1 MKWNSAHWQRKIS
14 DLQTFIEP
22 LVAELGRCERRQN
35 AALYVQGLLMPG
47 QRKSIE
53 PMAERLRV
61 DSQKLQ
67 QFMADS
73 PWPERPVW
81 QAIRREVIPV
91 VEPLQAWVVDETGW
105 LKQGSDSVGV
115 SHQYCGAVGK
125 QAQCQV
131 AVELV
136 VSDGEV
142 AAPVGGRLYL
152 PENWVKD
159 WPRRQKV
166 GVPDAVEFQ
175 TKPQIA
181 GDLIE
186 EALADGVTAA
196 PILGDSVYG
205 NAPELRRR
213 IRRLGLEY
221 LFNGEEPWLAWT
233 QRPKLTQGPKYWS
246 VSQQAP
252 KGQTLRQ
259 LAEGFKPNQWQ
270 AAAWQAADGEK
281 RATRLAWRQVY
292 LNSDLDEKNGQWPN
306 CWLVADWPAGQAD
319 PYHVYIAWLKQP
331 PAKGRM
337 LRLSRGRWPIEQ
349 YFQRGKD
356 DLGLD
361 HYEGRGWRGFHHHL
375 TMSAI
380 AYLFV
385 VVDYL
390 HAKKNFWPDVGTGIA
405 SDAAIDSALTRLLS
419 LLSNG
424 I

>member
-1 MKWNSAHWQRKIS
+1 MKWNSAHWQRRVG
-14 DLQTFIEP
+14 DLQKFIEP
-22 LVAELGRCERRQN
+22 LVAELGRRERRQS

-53 PMAERLRV
+53 PMAERLRI

-67 QFMADS
+67 QFIADS
-73 PWPERPVW
+73 PWAERRVW

-105 LKQGSDSVGV
+105 LKQGHDSVGV

-125 QAQCQV
+125 PAQCQV

-152 PENWVKD
+152 PEKWAND
-159 WPRRQKV
+159 AARRQKA
-166 GVPDAVEFQ
+166 GVPETVSFE

-181 GDLIE
+181 AALIE

-205 NAPELRRR
+205 NAPELRE
-213 IRRLGLEY
+213 RLRGWGLEY
-221 LFNGEEPWLAWT
+221 FLNAEEPWVAWT
-233 QRPKLTQGPKYWS
+233 QRPKLTHGPKFWS
-246 VSQQAP
+246 VSQQAAH
-252 KGQTLRQ
+252 GQTLRQ
-259 LAEGFKPNQWQ
+259 LAEGFKARHWQ
-270 AAAWQAADGEK
+270 AASWRAADGEQ
-281 RATRLAWRQVY
+281 RTTRLAWRSIY
-292 LNSDLDEKNGQWPN
+292 LNSDLNAQTGRWPR
-306 CWLVADWPAGQAD
+306 CWLVADWPPGQAD
-319 PYHVYIAWLKQP
+319 PYHVYIAWLNQP
-331 PAKGRM
+331 PAKGRT

-385 VVDYL
+385 VVDFL
-390 HAKKNFWPDVGTGIA
+390 RAKKNFRPDVGTGLA
-405 SDAAIDSALTRLLS
+405 SDAAIAGAFARLLS
-419 LLSNG
+419 VLPDG